1 MEENMKPIDW
11 EKNNRM
17 IKKWI
22 KDNGEWGKI
31 CRWFLEMSLN
41 RNVLSIRL
49 IDFEYGTV
57 IIRYLE
63 FCLYKVGI
71 PYWKKREIND
81 AVYYI
86 FYLEDFSKVECL
98 LKILGN
104 VCEYSDAYYY
114 YKKIFRGGK

>member
-1 MEENMKPIDW
+1 MKPIKNDW
-11 EKNNRM
+11 KKNNRM

-31 CRWFLEMSLN
+31 IKWFLQLN
-41 RNVLSIRL
+41 LNENVLNIRL

-71 PYWKKREIND
+71 PYWKERGIND
-81 AVYYI
+81 AVYYT
-86 FYLEDFSKVECL
+86 FLLEDLSKKDVECL
-98 LKILGN
+98 LKILDN
-104 VCEYSDAYYY
+104 VCEYSDADYYY
-114 YKKIFRGGK
+114 EGNKDF